1 MCFSFAEN
9 CHQKQ
14 GILFVLFDILW
25 MNALMSGWQIQ
36 ISHCVLPI
44 FIILFM
50 LLFRWCVFVSS
61 LFLCFSVSCHFLIMC
76 FLILFMFIFSL
87 SFCLCC
93 CFLILFMLLFPHSVH
108 VYFFSLIL
116 FMLLFPH
123 SVHVCFILCVCTS
136 WDCISRLKIH
146 YCTKTIVFS
155 KPWNNEFKFK
165 FLNQKTNFIYVPPG
179 S

>member
-36 ISHCVLPI
+36 ISHCVTYFYNSVYVAVPLMC
-44 FIILFM
+44 FCQFS
-50 LLFRWCVFVSS
+50 VS
-61 LFLCFSVSCHFLIMC
+61 LFLCFL
-76 FLILFMFIFSL
+76 SL
-87 SFCLCC
+87 SHYV
-93 CFLILFMLLFPHSVH
+93 FPHSVH